1 MPTSSGRVASIDV
14 LRGVAV
20 LAMAVAN
27 VPSFATVYAA
37 RANPTAYGTLEGADW
52 WAWLVSYVLIDGR
65 FTAIFGVTFGAG
77 IAILT
82 ERYERAGLRVAQ
94 IHYRRMAALL
104 GIGLVH
110 AYLLWYGDFLVC
122 LALCGCVAF
131 MYRDMPPRKLFVIGI
146 LIMAVATLVAIQA
159 AWTMPSWSVEQM
171 ARLRHFWAP
180 TAEDLHHEI
189 NAYRGGWFAQMSQ
202 RVPAAVTSET
212 LAFAGRWFW
221 QMTGLMLIGMSV
233 YRLGILHAAWSAKF
247 YGTVALVGFG
257 VGIPLVLSGVR
268 ANFASG
274 WELRRAMVLDG
285 TVNYWGGFLVGAAWV
300 AVVMLV
306 CRLGVRLRAVASVG
320 RLALSNYLLQ
330 SVLFTTVFYGHG
342 LGRFAGIG
350 RAGQLIIALAV
361 SALGLVVSV
370 VWMRYFTVGPVEW
383 LWRSVTLGR
392 RIPAR
397 ASIDAPS

>member
-1 MPTSSGRVASIDV
+1 MPASSGRVASIDV

-37 RANPTAYGTLEGADW
+37 RANPTAYGTLQGADW
-52 WAWLVSYVLIDGR
+52 WAWLVSYVLVDGR

-82 ERYERAGLRVAQ
+82 ERYERAGLRVAR

-104 GIGLVH
+104 VIGLLH

-131 MYRDMPPRKLFVIGI
+131 MYRDMAPRKLLVTGI
-146 LIMAVATLVAIQA
+146 LIMAIATLVAVQA
-159 AWTMPSWSVEQM
+159 AWTMPSWSLEQ
-171 ARLRHFWAP
+171 AAQVKHVWAP
-180 TAEDLHHEI
+180 AADDLQHEI

-202 RVPAAVTSET
+202 RVPAALTSET

-221 QMTGLMLIGMSV
+221 QMTGLMLIGMSLF
-233 YRLGILHAAWSAKF
+233 RLGILHAAWSARF
-247 YGTVALVGFG
+247 YGTIVLVGFG
-257 VGIPLVLSGVR
+257 LGIPLVLYGVR

-274 WELRRAMVLDG
+274 WELRRAMLLDG

-300 AVVMLV
+300 AAVMLV
-306 CRLGVRLRAVASVG
+306 CRSGVRLRPVASVG

-330 SVLFTTVFYGHG
+330 SVVFTTVFYGHG
-342 LGRFAGIG
+342 LGLFADVG
-350 RAGQLIIALAV
+350 RAGQLVISLAV
-361 SALGLVVSV
+361 SALGLLLSLA
-370 VWMRYFTVGPVEW
+370 WMRYFTVGPVEW
-383 LWRSVTLGR
+383 AWRSVTLGR

-397 ASIDAPS
+397 VPIDVPS